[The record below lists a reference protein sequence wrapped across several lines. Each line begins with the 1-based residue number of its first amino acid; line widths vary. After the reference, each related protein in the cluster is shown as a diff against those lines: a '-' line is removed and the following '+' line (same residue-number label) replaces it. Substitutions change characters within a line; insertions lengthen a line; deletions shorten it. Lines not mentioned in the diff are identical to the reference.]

1 MLAATR
7 ATLARFHRL
16 TPFVSP
22 FLSRLVLVFALSLFG
37 TVLGLLWPIF
47 TKILIDDVLLA
58 KNLRL
63 LWILSGVMVVVTAL
77 GYIVGAINRYYYT
90 QVTARIL
97 FSLREYLFSHLQSLS
112 LTFHSR
118 VKVGDVLT
126 RLNTDISEV
135 QSVLTDAA
143 FAFITNI
150 LVLLATVGFLLWL
163 DWRLFLVSLL
173 VVPIQLYGV
182 AKVRSPMVEETRKVR
197 ELNSSIGAFLV
208 ESLSAIK
215 FVKLFTAETT
225 QQQRLNAFGEKFV
238 PLVTRFEML
247 AYLGSTVSTAT
258 TFLGGALTTLYGG
271 YLVMQG
277 QLTIGALIAFSA
289 YQSRAFGPLQALM
302 DLYLRIERAGVSL
315 DRLFEFLDVGK
326 DQVEQKGQ
334 GVQPENCRGTV
345 EFREV
350 GFFYDARTP
359 VLRNV
364 SFSVSAGERLT
375 ILGPSGTGKTTVID
389 LLVRLYEPT
398 SGTIT
403 LDGHELRELDRAWL
417 RNQVVVVSHDPFLFH
432 ASIEENLRYARPTA
446 TRAEVVSAAKIV
458 GLDDFMMM
466 LPEGYETLVGER
478 GTRLSAGQKQRI
490 ALARAV
496 LKQPQILVLDE
507 ALSGLDTASET
518 SLHEALAV
526 CMEGRTTIAV
536 THRLSS
542 LHADDR
548 VLVLDHGRITWDGP
562 YGDMLATSEDLRLK
576 LREWDREVRSVEV
589 QAG

>member
-1 MLAATR
+1 MFSTTR
-7 ATLARFHRL
+7 ATLARFVRL
-16 TPFVSP
+16 TPFVKP
-22 FLSRLVLVFALSLFG
+22 FVPRLLFVFALSLVG

-63 LWILSGVMVVVTAL
+63 LWILSGMMVVVTSL

-173 VVPIQLYGV
+173 VVPLQLYGV
-182 AKVRSPMVEETRKVR
+182 AKVRLPMVEETRKVR
-197 ELNSSIGAFLV
+197 ELNASIGAFLV

-215 FVKLFTAETT
+215 FIKLFTAETT

-238 PLVTRFEML
+238 PLVMRFEML

-302 DLYLRIERAGVSL
+302 DLYLRIQRAGVSL

-326 DQVEQKGQ
+326 DQVEQRGQ
-334 GVQPENCRGTV
+334 GIQPVNCRGTV
-345 EFREV
+345 KFREV
-350 GFFYDARTP
+350 EFFYDARTP

-364 SFSVSAGERLT
+364 TFSVSAGERLT

-403 LDGHELRELDRAWL
+403 VDGHELPELDRAWL

-432 ASIEENLRYARPTA
+432 ASIEENLRYAKPTA

-458 GLDDFMMM
+458 GLDDFVVM

-507 ALSGLDTASET
+507 ALSGLDTASEA
-518 SLHEALAV
+518 SLREALAV

-542 LHADDR
+542 LHAEDR

-576 LREWDREVRSVEV
+576 LREWDREVRSAEV